1 VRVLSVVVGA
11 SVRTGGAT
19 AFAAEAAVATSH
31 AGGQSRVFATDLAL
45 APWGWMQRQRL
56 IRPDELHPSLTATD
70 FELFPAR
77 FPRRLARSPAMAR
90 ALRTEVPA
98 SDVVHIHNLWQYPQ
112 YAAFRAAREA
122 QVPYI
127 VSPHGSL
134 DPYLRRRGRLRKAV
148 TSALWHRE
156 LLEGAALI
164 HVTTG
169 AEMRLIADIA
179 PGVPRAI
186 VPCAINTAD
195 FGSLP
200 HPEEFRERH
209 LAGYSGPLVVF
220 LGRVTEKK
228 GVDVLLRSFAR
239 VLERQPARL
248 AVVGPDDGGQ
258 RPGLERLAEQLGIGS
273 RVDFVGGLYGRDRLA
288 ALSAADVWALSSHT
302 ENFGIAVIEAMAA
315 GCPVA
320 ISREVNL
327 AEEVADANAGLIA
340 EAEPHAFA
348 AALLELLSDAR
359 QRRRLSQA
367 ARKLA
372 AGYDWSQV
380 TPRLMAMYR
389 EAIGRERHDQGRPG
403 EAGASASAAAQP
415 GCGGRNAARCGSDAG
430 SRGSERPPGSRPG
443 THGSGEPSGRTEPGS
458 RRP

>member
-1 VRVLSVVVGA
+1 VARPRSEPRLLPRSPLGDRGAAVRILNVVVGA

-19 AFAAEAAVATSH
+19 AFAAEAAMATSR
-31 AGGQSRVFATDLAL
+31 AGAQARVFATDLAL
-45 APWGWMQRQRL
+45 APWGWMQTQRH
-56 IRPDELHPSLTATD
+56 IRPDELHPSLAPTD
-70 FELFPAR
+70 FELFPTR

-134 DPYLRRRGRLRKAV
+134 DPYLRRRGRVRKAV
-148 TSALWHRE
+148 TSAVWHRAM
-156 LLEGAALI
+156 LEGAALI
-164 HVTTG
+164 HVTTS

-179 PGVPRAI
+179 PEVPRAI

-200 HPEEFRERH
+200 GPEEFRERY

-220 LGRVTEKK
+220 LGRVTQKK
-228 GVDVLLRSFAR
+228 GVDVLLRSFAH

-258 RPGLERLAEQLGIGS
+258 RPGLERLADRLGIGS
-273 RVDFVGGLYGRDRLA
+273 RVDFVGGLYGRNRLA
-288 ALSAADVWALSSHT
+288 ALSAADAWALSSHT
-302 ENFGIAVIEAMAA
+302 ENFGIAVMEAMAA

-320 ISREVNL
+320 ISRDVNL
-327 AEEVADANAGLIA
+327 AEEVAEANAGLVA
-340 EAEPHAFA
+340 DAEPRAFA
-348 AALLELLSDAR
+348 AGLLELLGDPER
-359 QRRRLSQA
+359 RRRLSRA
-367 ARKLA
+367 GREFA
-372 AGYDWSQV
+372 AGYDWSEV
-380 TPRLMAMYR
+380 TPRLLDMYRMAM
-389 EAIGRERHDQGRPG
+389 GRKGQRRRAFKSAGRLRLG
-403 EAGASASAAAQP
+403 KSAA
-415 GCGGRNAARCGSDAG
+415 GVR
-430 SRGSERPPGSRPG
+430 
-443 THGSGEPSGRTEPGS
+443 
-458 RRP
+458 